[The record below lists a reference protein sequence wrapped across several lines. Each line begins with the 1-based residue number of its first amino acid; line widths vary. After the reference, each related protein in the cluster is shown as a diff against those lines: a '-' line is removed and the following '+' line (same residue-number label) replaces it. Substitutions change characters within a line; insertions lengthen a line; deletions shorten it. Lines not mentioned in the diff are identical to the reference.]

1 MIFTSGT
8 QLCSSLSPPITAT
21 HPCNLPLKQNKTK
34 NKTEQKKKKHK
45 QNETKHKNHLIM
57 EAVVCHNV
65 SHTHVHLQ
73 MFIAM
78 SHWSGSR
85 SLASVTPSIS
95 VPHWDSSLLSC
106 GCPMSWR
113 SSSLGQQDLLF
124 YTTQEFIDDV
134 ELRYHGGSDLG
145 L

>member
-34 NKTEQKKKKHK
+34 NKTEQKKKHK